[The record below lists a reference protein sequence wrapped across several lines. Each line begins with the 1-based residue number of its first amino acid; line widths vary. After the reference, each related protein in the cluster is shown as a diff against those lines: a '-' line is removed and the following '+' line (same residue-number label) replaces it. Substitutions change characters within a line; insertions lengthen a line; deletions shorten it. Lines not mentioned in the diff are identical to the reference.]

1 MNMKSKYLFGALL
14 GGFALASCNADE
26 DFTST
31 PSAHESPITFTVSLE
46 NGDALAK
53 AGVARDVEVNFG
65 QGGLLSLFHG
75 VEDNV
80 FAPIGAGTTPAFKG
94 YQNAIY
100 EGTAKEGEAFKFT
113 TRSMVLEGKAV
124 MIYPADTTFDNTGK
138 AEPVISIPSK
148 QNAQTKLLTPH
159 VSEFLEIAEY
169 NGNRIDQN
177 HDNTAGY
184 GRNYDVV
191 LKRVG
196 ATLRLTADLQNADK
210 INNLDVAPLKLTEV
224 ELNAT
229 DNASQGVFTTSISLN
244 ANSTVDVHSASTY
257 QNWVRVSEVDNN
269 SSATTIKQ
277 VDILSTT
284 DITDNTT
291 AVFTLLPTKKI
302 STTDYVEAD
311 AATITVKTN
320 YGKVALDKA
329 AGDVWTAKVATEKP
343 EQTIVE
349 GINNIL
355 KKTYMEESRQ
365 TSLFK
370 GELVGT
376 SAQRGIKV
384 DVSNLDMNGLHIT
397 DENHLL
403 DALTVYDAVCPDAE
417 VKWILDGNDDG
428 EFVMNPEAAKAYE
441 ERMMDADN
449 KINFQINQET
459 EKPCTIVKFVA
470 TELTEVPAALKFV
483 PEGTAG
489 DDDKPSIVLV
499 GPWKYSSA
507 NKAFTLISDITIS
520 GEATMQISGIVS
532 ATVNQSATFSL
543 INNGA
548 VTVSGTTDLA
558 LDLTNNGNITI
569 PKDGQLFVTNG
580 KKLTNNASGLNIY
593 GSISNSGNMGVRT
606 NSGGSIYNYGYIKQ
620 ENADAY
626 TYVTRNA
633 NKADSNSFSEAWSST
648 NKIGT
653 IELFETDVNKNATV
667 GESNYQGFIKVITDA
682 AIVTDET
689 IGEVANYLVIK
700 GECTAC
706 NITSSDIKYIDV
718 QSSKRVIFN
727 TPDAGLTIRGIIVG
741 ENYSV
746 NIPKDSKITITQ
758 ATFLKGYIFYAGT
771 FSCSDYDGYFGP
783 TSSNNA
789 IYQGNN

>member
-1 MNMKSKYLFGALL
+1 MDMKSKYLFGALL

-26 DFTST
+26 NFTST
-31 PSAHESPITFTVSLE
+31 PSAQESPITFTVSLE
-46 NGDALAK
+46 DGDALTK
-53 AGVARDVEVNFG
+53 AEVTSDMKVNFE
-65 QGGLLSLFHG
+65 QGDLLSLFHG
-75 VEDNV
+75 VKDDV
-80 FAPIGAGTTPAFKG
+80 FAPTDVGTTPAFTG

-113 TRSMVLEGKAV
+113 TRSMVLKGKAV
-124 MIYPADTTFDNTGK
+124 MIYPADTTFANTGTS
-138 AEPVISIPSK
+138 EPVISIPSK

-159 VSEFLEIAEY
+159 VSEFLDITEY
-169 NGNRIDQN
+169 NGNKIDQN

-210 INNLDVAPLKLTEV
+210 INNLDVAPLKLTDV
-224 ELNAT
+224 ELYAT
-229 DNASQGVFTTSISLN
+229 DNSSVGVFTTSISLD
-244 ANSTVDVHSASTY
+244 ANSTVNVHSASTY
-257 QNWVRVSEVDNN
+257 PNWVKVSEVDNN
-269 SSATTIKQ
+269 SSATTITR
-277 VDILSTT
+277 VGILSTT

-291 AVFTLLPTKKI
+291 AVFTLLPTQKT
-302 STTDYVEAD
+302 STADYVEAY
-311 AATITVKTN
+311 AATITVQTN
-320 YGKVALDKA
+320 YGKVALTEA
-329 AGDVWTAKVATEKP
+329 TGDVWTAKVATEDP

-355 KKTYMEESRQ
+355 KKTYINESRQ
-365 TSLFK
+365 TSLFE

-403 DALTVYDAVCPDAE
+403 DALTVYDAVCPDAT
-417 VKWILDGNDDG
+417 VTWILDGNADG

-441 ERMMDADN
+441 ERMMDANN
-449 KINFQINQET
+449 KISFQINQET

-499 GPWKYSSA
+499 GPWKYSNE

-520 GEATMQISGIVS
+520 GEATMQISGKVG
-532 ATVNQSATFSL
+532 AVVNQSATFGL

-558 LDLTNNGNITI
+558 LNLTNNGNITI
-569 PKDGQLFVTNG
+569 PQDGQLFVTNG
-580 KKLTNNASGLNIY
+580 KTLTNEASGLNSY

-606 NSGGSIYNYGYIKQ
+606 SSNGSIYNYGYIKQ

-626 TYVTRNA
+626 TYVTCNA
-633 NKADSNSFSEAWSST
+633 NNVDSNSFSVTWSST

-667 GESNYQGFIKVITDA
+667 GESIYQGFIKVITDA
-682 AIVTDET
+682 ATVTDET

-706 NITSSDIKYIDV
+706 NITSSAIKYIDV

-746 NIPKDSKITITQ
+746 NIPKDSKISITQ

-771 FSCSDYDGYFGP
+771 FSCSDYDGYFGS

-789 IYQGNN
+789 IYQGN

>member
-26 DFTST
+26 NFTST
-31 PSAHESPITFTVSLE
+31 PSAQESPITFTVSLE
-46 NGDALAK
+46 DGDALTK
-53 AGVARDVEVNFG
+53 AEVTSDMKVNFE
-65 QGGLLSLFHG
+65 QGDLLSLFHG
-75 VEDNV
+75 VGDDV
-80 FAPIGAGTTPAFKG
+80 FAPTVVGSTPAFKG

-100 EGTAKEGEAFKFT
+100 EGTANEGEAFKFT

-138 AEPVISIPSK
+138 SEPVIRIPSK

-159 VSEFLEIAEY
+159 VSEFLDIAEY
-169 NGNRIDQN
+169 NGDEINQN

-210 INNLDVAPLKLTEV
+210 INNLDVAPLKLTDV

-229 DNASQGVFTTSISLN
+229 DNSLKGVFTTSISLN
-244 ANSTVDVHSASTY
+244 ANSAANVHSASIY
-257 QNWVRVSEVDNN
+257 PNWVKVSEVDNKKDAA
-269 SSATTIKQ
+269 SITRDKT
-277 VDILSTT
+277 LSTT

-291 AVFTLLPTKKI
+291 AVFTLLPTQKT
-302 STTDYVEAD
+302 SDDEYVKAN
-311 AATITVKTN
+311 AATITVQTN
-320 YGKVALDKA
+320 YGKVVLSEGT
-329 AGDVWTAKVATEKP
+329 GDVWTAEVAKEEP
-343 EQTIVE
+343 EQTVVE
-349 GINNIL
+349 GINNVL
-355 KKTYMEESRQ
+355 KKTYIEETRSN
-365 TSLFK
+365 SLFK

-376 SAQRGIKV
+376 SAKRGIKV
-384 DVSNLDMNGLHIT
+384 DVSNLDMHGLHIT

-403 DALTVYDAVCPDAE
+403 DALKVYDAVCPGEE
-417 VKWILDGNDDG
+417 VTWILDGNADG

-441 ERMMDADN
+441 ERMMDANN
-449 KINFQINQET
+449 KISFQINQEA

-483 PEGTAG
+483 PKGMAG

-499 GPWKYSSA
+499 GPWKYSCE

-520 GEATMQISGIVS
+520 GEATMQMSGMVS

-569 PKDGQLFVTNG
+569 PQDGQLFVTNG
-580 KKLTNNASGLNIY
+580 KTLTNNASGLYIY

-606 NSGGSIYNYGYIKQ
+606 SSSGKIYNYGYIKQ

-633 NKADSNSFSEAWSST
+633 NNVDSNSFKVAWGSA

-682 AIVTDET
+682 ATVTNET

-727 TPDAGLTIRGIIVG
+727 TELNIRGMIVG

-746 NIPKDSKITITQ
+746 NIPKDSKISVTQ
-758 ATFLKGYIFYAGT
+758 ATFLEGYIFYAGT
-771 FSCSDYDGYFGP
+771 FACSDYDGYFGS
-783 TSSNNA
+783 TSSKNA
-789 IYQGNN
+789 IYQGN

>member
-26 DFTST
+26 NFTST
-31 PSAHESPITFTVSLE
+31 PSAQESPITFTVSLE
-46 NGDALAK
+46 DGDALTK
-53 AGVARDVEVNFG
+53 AEVTSDMKVNFE
-65 QGGLLSLFHG
+65 QGDLLSLFHG
-75 VEDNV
+75 VGDDV
-80 FAPIGAGTTPAFKG
+80 FAPVAAGSTPAFKG

-100 EGTAKEGEAFKFT
+100 EGTANEGEAFKFT

-124 MIYPADTTFDNTGK
+124 MIYPADTTFENTGTS
-138 AEPVISIPSK
+138 EPVISIPSK

-159 VSEFLEIAEY
+159 VSEFLNIAEY
-169 NGNRIDQN
+169 NGDEINQN

-210 INNLDVAPLKLTEV
+210 INNLDVAPLKLTDV

-229 DNASQGVFTTSISLN
+229 DNSLLGVFTTRISLN
-244 ANSTVDVHSASTY
+244 ANSLDRVHSASIY
-257 QNWVRVSEVDNN
+257 PNWVKVSEVDNN
-269 SSATTIKQ
+269 KDATITR
-277 VDILSTT
+277 VETLSTT

-291 AVFTLLPTKKI
+291 AVFTLLPTQKT
-302 STTDYVEAD
+302 SNDEYVQAD
-311 AATITVKTN
+311 AATITVQTN
-320 YGKVALDKA
+320 YGKVALSEA
-329 AGDVWTAKVATEKP
+329 TGDVWTAEVTTEEP
-343 EQTIVE
+343 EQTVVE

-355 KKTYMEESRQ
+355 KKTYIDETRSN
-365 TSLFK
+365 SLFS

-376 SAQRGIKV
+376 SAKRGIKV
-384 DVSNLDMNGLHIT
+384 DVSNLDMHGLHIT

-403 DALTVYDAVCPDAE
+403 DALKVYDAVCPGAE
-417 VKWILDGNDDG
+417 VTWILDGNADG

-441 ERMMDADN
+441 ERMMDANN
-449 KINFQINQET
+449 KISFQINQEA

-483 PEGTAG
+483 PKGTAG

-499 GPWKYSSA
+499 GPWKYSSE

-569 PKDGQLFVTNG
+569 PQDGQLFVTNG
-580 KKLTNNASGLNIY
+580 KKLTNNASGLDIY

-606 NSGGSIYNYGYIKQ
+606 NSGGNIYNYGYIKQ

-633 NKADSNSFSEAWSST
+633 NNGDGNSFSEAWSST

-667 GESNYQGFIKVITDA
+667 GESNYQGFVKVITDA
-682 AIVTDET
+682 ATVTDET

-700 GECTAC
+700 GECMAC
-706 NITSSDIKYIDV
+706 NITSSAIKYIDV

-746 NIPKDSKITITQ
+746 NIPKDSQISITQ

-771 FSCSDYDGYFGP
+771 FSCSDYDGYFGS

-789 IYQGNN
+789 IYQGN